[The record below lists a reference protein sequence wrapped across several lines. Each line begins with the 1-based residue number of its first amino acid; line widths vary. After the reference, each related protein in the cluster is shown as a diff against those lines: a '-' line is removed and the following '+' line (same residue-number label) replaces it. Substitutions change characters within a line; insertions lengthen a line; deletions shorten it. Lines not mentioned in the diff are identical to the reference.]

1 MIRHRLITPSISSGL
16 FAVVGAVVV
25 LGAHAWL
32 YISEHQ
38 LFYDTLFGVNG
49 FRTQLLLAS
58 DSFEVFRQRVFVYNP
73 FTYYLFV
80 GVVAVIAGLVLYTVL
95 DIITRAVRTTEEI
108 VEEAEEGE
116 NLLHSEIVARAAVRV
131 LGIAGWGVYI
141 ALFINLVA
149 PYSLLAV
156 DQGLETITIGD
167 MGGIVNI
174 LIGLVI
180 MTASLHVHVVFAR
193 LVWLRIRLW
202 GGGDFDY

>member
-1 MIRHRLITPSISSGL
+1 MVRHRLITPSLASGV
-16 FAVVGAVVV
+16 FAVLGAIAI

-49 FRTQLLLAS
+49 FKTQLLLAS

-73 FTYYLFV
+73 FTYYLFI
-80 GVVAVIAGLVLYTVL
+80 GVVAIIAGLVLYTIL

-116 NLLHSEIVARAAVRV
+116 NLLHSEILARAAVRI
-131 LGIAGWGVYI
+131 LGIVGWGVYI
-141 ALFINLVA
+141 ALFINIVA
-149 PYSLLAV
+149 PYSMLAV

-167 MGGIVNI
+167 MGGIINI
-174 LIGLVI
+174 LIGLAI
-180 MTASLHVHVVFAR
+180 MAASLHMHVVFAR
-193 LVWLRIRLW
+193 LCWLRIRLF
-202 GGGDFDY
+202 GGDDFDY